1 MDENYINDPY
11 QRAAYKAWQDIA
23 QAVRDRVNSGALQ
36 LDIQKL
42 LGLKSKSVISNWL
55 KGNNTSVNA
64 SFPDMLRYLDRL
76 GLDVNDY
83 LPKSPTIHRLAPNA
97 PVEQVKGHGLPT
109 VPVLGTTGAGD
120 PQELFSE
127 KPEFTLEILPQYA
140 HKGSIALRVEGDS
153 MEPTIRKG
161 AYVGVIPIE
170 EDIIEGGIYL
180 VYIPPFGRVVKRVRI
195 REIGELELYSDN
207 AAYQPLRVPVEQYEK
222 IVLGRVLWVW
232 QKI

>member
-1 MDENYINDPY
+1 MDENHISDPY
-11 QRAAYKAWQDIA
+11 QRAAHKAWQDIA
-23 QAVRDRVNSGALQ
+23 KAVRDRVNSGALQ

-76 GLDVNDY
+76 GLDVN
-83 LPKSPTIHRLAPNA
+83 
-97 PVEQVKGHGLPT
+97 GLPT

-161 AYVGVIPIE
+161 AYVGIIPIE

-195 REIGELELYSDN
+195 RAIGELELYSDN